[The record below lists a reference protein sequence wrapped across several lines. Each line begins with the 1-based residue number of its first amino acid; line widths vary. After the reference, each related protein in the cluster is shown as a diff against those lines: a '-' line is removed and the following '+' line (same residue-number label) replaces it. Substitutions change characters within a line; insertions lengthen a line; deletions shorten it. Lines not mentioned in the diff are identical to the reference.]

1 MFTEK
6 GLRAYELSTKRE
18 SLRKIMEHL
27 SKRGRRQLRLILQKL
42 LDKALDEV
50 GKQMA
55 RHQ

>member
-6 GLRAYELSTKRE
+6 GEQAFELSTKGE
-18 SLRKIMEHL
+18 SLRKIMGHL
-27 SKRGRRQLRLILQKL
+27 SKRERRQLRLILQKL